1 MKIVPAIDL
10 IDGQNVRLTKGD
22 YGTKNQMKRSPIDT
36 IKFYSQF
43 EQVTRIHIVDLMGA
57 LEKKSK
63 ETNLIAELKKSTDLP
78 LEIGGG
84 LRTKKDIERYAELG
98 IDYFILG
105 TRAIL
110 DLEWLRKV
118 SAIYPGRIFVGIDAR
133 GEDIFVNGWTE
144 NSHWKIGDYIKEIK
158 ELNLAGIIYT
168 DIDKDGMQ
176 QGPNFERTGEL
187 QTATSHKVIASG
199 GVRNNEDLIRLEK
212 SGVKEAIVG
221 KAAHSAEFWKGL
233 R

>member
-10 IDGQNVRLTKGD
+10 IAGQNVRLTKGD
-22 YGTKNQMKRSPIDT
+22 YETKDQMKRSPADT

-43 EQVTRIHIVDLMGA
+43 EQVIRIHIVDLMGA
-57 LEKKSK
+57 LEKTSR
-63 ETNLIAELKKSTDLP
+63 ETNLIAELKNLTEVP

-84 LRTKKDIERYAELG
+84 LRTIEDIKRYAELG

-110 DLEWLRKV
+110 DLEWLKEV
-118 SAIYPGRIFVGIDAR
+118 SALYPARIFVGIDAR
-133 GEDIFVNGWTE
+133 GEEIFVNGWTE
-144 NSHWKIGDYIKEIK
+144 NSHWKINDYIKEIE
-158 ELNLAGIIYT
+158 ELDLAGIIYT

-187 QTATSHKVIASG
+187 QEATSHKVIASG
-199 GVRNNEDLIRLEK
+199 GVRNKQDLAHLEEV
-212 SGVKEAIVG
+212 GVKEAIVG
-221 KAAHSAEFWKGL
+221 KAAHSDGFWKGL